1 MLKLKTQE
9 TDIVSRFEL
18 EAIKRMRQ
26 ELETERAAVDAL
38 ARELRQREE
47 DVIARI
53 EAGVPV
59 DGQAV
64 VMTRRRQN
72 ISWLTVVRRELG
84 DEAVIRAK
92 DAWPVAFYKALQID

>member
-1 MLKLKTQE
+1 
-9 TDIVSRFEL
+9 
-18 EAIKRMRQ
+18 MRQ
-26 ELETERAAVDAL
+26 EIETERAAVDAL

-64 VMTRRRQN
+64 VRYRPRSKVPSIERSMMA
-72 ISWLTVVRRELG
+72 G
-84 DEAVIRAK
+84 
-92 DAWPVAFYKALQID
+92 